1 MYRLFFSKSEFAK
14 VYLMYLI
21 ESRSTYLSGMRKC
34 RRDHSSL
41 REFCSGVPVIR
52 SLWLDRN
59 SIRVLYNR
67 ESSFFSLWASS
78 TPKKAQFMFPNTPY
92 RQTTHIEWVESCIQ
106 SNNSCFLCLLFKKNC
121 NQLNVYYFGQY
132 KSKPI
137 QYIEIHRSENTSK
150 KYRCLTLSFSRIS
163 YVVISALNFILFV
176 WWHTHS

>member
-67 ESSFFSLWASS
+67 ESSFFSL
-78 TPKKAQFMFPNTPY
+78 
-92 RQTTHIEWVESCIQ
+92 
-106 SNNSCFLCLLFKKNC
+106 
-121 NQLNVYYFGQY
+121 
-132 KSKPI
+132 
-137 QYIEIHRSENTSK
+137 
-150 KYRCLTLSFSRIS
+150 
-163 YVVISALNFILFV
+163 
-176 WWHTHS
+176 